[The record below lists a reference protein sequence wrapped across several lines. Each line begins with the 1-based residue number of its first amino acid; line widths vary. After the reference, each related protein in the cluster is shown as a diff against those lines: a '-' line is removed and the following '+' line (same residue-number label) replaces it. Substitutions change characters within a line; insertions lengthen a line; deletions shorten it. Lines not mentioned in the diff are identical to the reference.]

1 MKKPLIGLTLDY
13 EKDKTYSKFPWYA
26 IRENYFN
33 CINDLG
39 GIGIGLPHNLKNIN
53 VLIDKIDG
61 LVITGGNFDID
72 PNIFGVSNIHKSV
85 NLKKSRTN
93 FELIIAKSILKKNK
107 PLLGICGGEQ
117 LINVLYKGSL
127 IQHIP
132 DEINSPLDHEQKNPR
147 NEAGHEVE
155 IIKNTKLHNIVSS
168 KKLKVNSAH
177 HQSIKVPGKGL
188 IVNAI
193 SSDGVIEGIE
203 DPKKKFCIGVQWHP
217 EFFINSGDKKLIKY
231 FISCCQ

>member
-1 MKKPLIGLTLDY
+1 M
-13 EKDKTYSKFPWYA
+13 
-26 IRENYFN
+26 
-33 CINDLG
+33 
-39 GIGIGLPHNLKNIN
+39 
-53 VLIDKIDG
+53 
-61 LVITGGNFDID
+61 
-72 PNIFGVSNIHKSV
+72 
-85 NLKKSRTN
+85 
-93 FELIIAKSILKKNK
+93 
-107 PLLGICGGEQ
+107 
-117 LINVLYKGSL
+117 YKGSL

-155 IIKNTKLHNIVSS
+155 IIKNTKLHKIVST

-177 HQSIKVPGKGL
+177 HQSIKIPGKGL

-217 EFFINSGDKKLIKY
+217 EFFINNGDKKLIKY
-231 FISCCQ
+231 FISSC

>member
-13 EKDKTYSKFPWYA
+13 EEKKTYSRFPWYA
-26 IRENYFN
+26 IRENYFS
-33 CINDLG
+33 CINNLG
-39 GIGIGLPHNLKNIN
+39 GIGIGIPHDFKNIN
-53 VLIDKIDG
+53 NIVDRIDG

-72 PNIFGVSNIHKSV
+72 PNFSGISKIHKKV
-85 NLKKSRTN
+85 NLKENRTN
-93 FELIIAKSILKKNK
+93 FELSISKLILKKNK
-107 PLLGICGGEQ
+107 PVLGICGGEQ

-132 DEINSPLDHEQKNPR
+132 DEINTPLEHEQKIPR
-147 NEAGHEVE
+147 NEAGHEVK
-155 IIKNTKLHNIVSS
+155 IIGNTKLHKIVAS

-177 HQSIKVPGKGL
+177 HQSIKEAGKGL
-188 IVNAI
+188 IINAI

-217 EFFINSGDKKLIKY
+217 EFFINHGDKKLIKY
-231 FISCCQ
+231 FINSC